1 MMALPRSKR
10 ATAYKGTSP
19 EAIRHHYD
27 FLGDFYKLFL
37 GPELVYSYGMWEP
50 GDTLESAQLRKLD
63 YHIEA
68 ARAQG
73 AERVL
78 DVGCGWGSLLYRLV
92 DTHQVQHAVGI
103 TMSPGQA
110 AWIRNQDWPHCD
122 VRVENW
128 FDHTPDA
135 PYDAIIAIEAIE
147 HFAGSAMLRSQ
158 RIARYRLFFER
169 CHSWLKP
176 GGRLSVQTNAWGD
189 RGWLASIL
197 LPAHERTSADSN
209 GGPPKH
215 LSPKGVYQNVHDTV
229 TNIREGLHASRTVF
243 PETFL
248 PSLSELTT
256 AARPLFTVQRVRHDP
271 EDGVLTL
278 ESWLERAQANQARG
292 AELIGE
298 KAVTDIIREQRI
310 GLKFLREQR
319 YTVLRMVFQKS

>member
-1 MMALPRSKR
+1 MALPRSKR

-63 YHIEA
+63 YHTQA

-78 DVGCGWGSLLYRLV
+78 DVGCGWGSLLHRLV
-92 DTHQVQHAVGI
+92 NTHQVQHAVGI

-122 VRVENW
+122 IRVENW

-189 RGWLASIL
+189 RGWLASL
-197 LPAHERTSADSN
+197 LMPAHERTSADSN
-209 GGPPKH
+209 GSPPKH

-256 AARPLFTVQRVRHDP
+256 AARPLFTVQRVRNDP

-298 KAVTDIIREQRI
+298 KAVMDIIREQRI

-319 YTVLRMVFQKS
+319 YTVLRMVFQKA